1 VPILFSVTAF
11 VLVGAGFIF
20 INLTVGKLLRPRL
33 PNPEKGSAYECGE
46 PTIGPTWVQF
56 DVRFYII
63 ALVFMV
69 FDVEVALFYPWAVV
83 YGDAAALAA
92 RIGSTLYEL
101 RVAAL
106 IDMLVFF
113 VILMTGFAYLWR
125 FGFLDWVRT
134 DRVEPTDAQIADGTP
149 NASRV

>member
-1 VPILFSVTAF
+1 VPLLLSVAVFVFVGTA
-11 VLVGAGFIF
+11 FIF
-20 INLTVGKLLRPRL
+20 INLTVGKLARPRL
-33 PNPEKGSAYECGE
+33 PNPDKGAAYECGE

-63 ALVFMV
+63 ALVFLV
-69 FDVEVALFYPWAVV
+69 FDVEVALFYPWAII

-92 RIGSTLYEL
+92 RVGSTLYDI

-125 FGFLDWVRT
+125 FGFLDWART
-134 DRVEPTDAQIADGTP
+134 PPTARTAPTLPIIP
-149 NASRV
+149 PPS

>member
-1 VPILFSVTAF
+1 MPILLSVTIF
-11 VLVGAGFIF
+11 VL
-20 INLTVGKLLRPRL
+20 GKLIRPRI
-33 PNPEKGSAYECGE
+33 PHPEKAAAYECGE

-63 ALVFMV
+63 GLLFLV

-92 RIGSTLYEL
+92 KVGSTLFEV
-101 RVAAL
+101 RAAAL
-106 IDMLVFF
+106 VDMLVFF
-113 VILMTGFAYLWR
+113 AMLMTGFAYLWK

-134 DRVEPTDAQIADGTP
+134 VETRRPSGAVFTATPRHNLKPDRDD
-149 NASRV
+149 